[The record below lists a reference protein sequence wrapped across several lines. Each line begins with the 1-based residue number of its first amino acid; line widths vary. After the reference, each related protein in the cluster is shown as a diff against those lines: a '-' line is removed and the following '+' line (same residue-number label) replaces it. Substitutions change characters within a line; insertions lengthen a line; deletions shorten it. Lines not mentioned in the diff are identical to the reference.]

1 MGVAVNEMSAALP
14 ADLATAHGLIT
25 KLNQDLER
33 AGQDLERVGSD
44 LERADRENAWLRHRL
59 DVLSRRL
66 FGKRTEQLSADQ
78 LALAFEQL
86 ENEPG
91 KESEPIETDSGEGAL
106 ADKRVRRRGRR
117 PIPSNLRRDDVVVD
131 VPEAEKAC
139 ASCGVEKTKIGED
152 VSEKYDY
159 APAELFVRRTIR
171 PKYSCP
177 SCHDGV
183 ASAPS
188 PAQAVEKGL
197 ATEGLL
203 AYVLTS
209 KYVDH
214 LPLYR
219 MESILA
225 RHGAEFSRTTMC
237 EWVAACADALQPIYE
252 HLRAEIVTAD
262 YLQTDDTPVT
272 VLIKGSG
279 SKTGRLWVYVDPMGK
294 RVFFD
299 ATPTRE
305 REGPERI
312 LKRFHGY
319 LQADAYSAYDALYRS
334 GRIAE
339 VGCWAHVR
347 RKFFDTKESD
357 PEALKVLSLI
367 QRLYEV
373 ERQSAEL
380 TDEERATLRREKS
393 SVILDDIDR
402 VRRELSRTALPKSGL
417 GEALRYLHNQREA
430 LGRFLLDGRLKLDNN
445 GAENLLR
452 VVAVGRKNWLFAG
465 SMEGAN
471 RAALLYTLAR
481 GCKLAGV
488 EPFRYFKDV
497 LLRVATHPASR
508 IDELTPSGWAVT
520 FGATPA

>member
-1 MGVAVNEMSAALP
+1 MAANEISAALP
-14 ADLATAHGLIT
+14 ADLASAHDLIV

-33 AGQDLERVGSD
+33 AGK
-44 LERADRENAWLRHRL
+44 ENAWLRHRL

-86 ENEPG
+86 ENESG

-106 ADKRVRRRGRR
+106 ADKRVRRRGRQ
-117 PIPSNLRRDDVVVD
+117 PIPSNIRRHDVVID
-131 VPEAEKAC
+131 IPEAEKSC
-139 ASCGVEKTKIGED
+139 VSCGVEKTKIGED
-152 VSEKYDY
+152 VSEKLDY
-159 APAELFVRRTIR
+159 IPSELVVRRSIR

-183 ASAPS
+183 VSAPS
-188 PAQAVEKGL
+188 PVQAVEKGL

-219 MESILA
+219 LEGILA
-225 RHGAEFSRTTMC
+225 RHGAEISRTTMC

-252 HLRAEIVTAD
+252 HLRDTIVTAD

-272 VLIKGSG
+272 VLIKGVG
-279 SKTGRLWVYVDPMGK
+279 SKTGRLWVYVDPIRR

-312 LKRFHGY
+312 LKHFRGY

-357 PEALKVLSLI
+357 PDALKMLALI

-373 ERQSAEL
+373 ERQSAQL
-380 TDEERATLRREKS
+380 TDEQRAALRREKS

-402 VRRELSRTALPKSGL
+402 VRHDLSRTALPKSGL

-445 GAENLLR
+445 GAENMLR
-452 VVAVGRKNWLFAG
+452 IVAVGRKNWLFAG

-488 EPFRYFKDV
+488 EPFRYFRDV

-508 IDELTPSGWAVT
+508 IAELTPSGWATT
-520 FGATPA
+520 FGDAPH